1 MKYSLMFLFLFSFHL
16 SPAKTIVNRGVG
28 QVGDHFLTSREVQI
42 SQAIESVVF
51 QNQRVELDISS
62 AQFSQSVTAT
72 LIEWVVSNE
81 AENFSIAEVNLDDLQ
96 NKMNEF
102 DKQVGLNGG
111 WKYWKSLDVKPDE
124 VKMTLQRKLRSKN
137 FLQFKTQSSGVAVTD
152 SEARDYF
159 NRNRLKFGN
168 LPFESFRENIKTF
181 LAKQILE
188 ERIRDWFE
196 SLKAKY
202 RVRNFEAERVRQ

>member
-1 MKYSLMFLFLFSFHL
+1 MKFSLCILVIL
-16 SPAKTIVNRGVG
+16 SSLIVSAKTIVNRGVG

-42 SQAIESVVF
+42 SQAMESVLF

-81 AENFSIAEVNLDDLQ
+81 AENFSIAEVNLEDLQ
-96 NKMNEF
+96 NRLQEF
-102 DKQVGLNGG
+102 EKQINLNGG
-111 WKYWKSLDVKPDE
+111 WKYWKSLE
-124 VKMTLQRKLRSKN
+124 VKSDEIKTTLQRKLRSKN
-137 FLQFKTQSSGVAVTD
+137 FLQFKTQSSGVAITD
-152 SEARDYF
+152 SEARDYY

>member
-1 MKYSLMFLFLFSFHL
+1 MTSSLSL
-16 SPAKTIVNRGVG
+16 AKTIVNRGVG

-42 SQAIESVVF
+42 SQALETVLF
-51 QNQRVELDISS
+51 QSQRVELDISS

-81 AENFSIAEVNLDDLQ
+81 AENFSIAEVRIEDFQARLSEFEKQ
-96 NKMNEF
+96 MN
-102 DKQVGLNGG
+102 LNGG
-111 WKYWKSLDVKPDE
+111 WKYWKNLDVKSDE
-124 VKMTLQRKLRSKN
+124 IKSTLQRKMRSKN
-137 FLQFKTQSSGVAVTD
+137 FLQFKTQSSGVTITD

-159 NRNRLKFGN
+159 TRNRLKFGN

>member
-1 MKYSLMFLFLFSFHL
+1 MKFSLFVFLIFCSLWAS
-16 SPAKTIVNRGVG
+16 AKTVVNRGVG

-42 SQAIESVVF
+42 SQAIESVLF
-51 QNQRVELDISS
+51 QNQKVELDISS

-81 AENFSIAEVNLDDLQ
+81 AENFSIAEVSVD
-96 NKMNEF
+96 EF
-102 DKQVGLNGG
+102 QTRLSEFEKQINSNGG
-111 WKYWKSLDVKPDE
+111 WKYWKNLDVKSDE
-124 VKMTLQRKLRSKN
+124 VKATLQRKLRAKN
-137 FLQFKTQSSGVAVTD
+137 FLQFKTQSSGVTITD
-152 SEARDYF
+152 SEARDYYT
-159 NRNRLKFGN
+159 RNRLKFGN